1 MVGWAHGTAGT
12 AYWLRIAALSSVLPH
27 APSTQVLPA
36 CTALLPAVLQGE
48 QEEYA
53 EEGISWSFIDYV
65 DNQGCLDL

>member
-1 MVGWAHGTAGT
+1 MPPPHECCPP
-12 AYWLRIAALSSVLPH
+12 ALH
-27 APSTQVLPA
+27 

-65 DNQGCLDL
+65 DNQDCLDL